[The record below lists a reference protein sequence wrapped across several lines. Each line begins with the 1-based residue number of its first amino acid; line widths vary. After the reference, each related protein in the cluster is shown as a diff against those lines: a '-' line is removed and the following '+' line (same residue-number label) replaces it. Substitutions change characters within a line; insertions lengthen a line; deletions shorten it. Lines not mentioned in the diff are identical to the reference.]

1 MSAHSD
7 HDYTSQL
14 LSQALQVPLDVVPVV
29 KVLRE
34 CLRRT
39 ASGAVQSYPIPA
51 RFGRRATR
59 VQRLARFLDAHD
71 EFLDVIV
78 IEVRDGRSY
87 HEHHNAVHLLA
98 VQALRHW
105 SADAH
110 ATAVVLYHVPVAAL
124 WRIQFVQ
131 IGLETRRNH
140 ATRQFQTMTTVTPAQ
155 QFCHDVSQPAQRAAL
170 FDQLLPLMQS
180 PQAIT
185 LAQLHEGLTKMPTT
199 PPEKLQ
205 QAIASAIDALNE
217 HSEWVFQMMQQ
228 QGLGNRP
235 KYAQM
240 MIELDPLVSQ
250 WLELSQR
257 LSALVDRQVNPSVAP
272 APMRTNP
279 PVTTAPDGTLYT
291 LNDIWEHTQPIRFV
305 HSQVPYK
312 VSSWQQVY
320 REVLHQMYMSYGVEF
335 INQMNNLH
343 AREAKRD
350 FFTNTTT
357 ECRNP
362 KSIGPNDEWWY
373 ESNMSAQSMNAVIKR
388 VYNLYNIAYDSFAVW
403 VRR

>member
-1 MSAHSD
+1 VTAASD
-7 HDYTSQL
+7 HDYASQL
-14 LSQALQVPLDVVPVV
+14 LRRALQVPLDVVPVV
-29 KVLRE
+29 AVLRE

-39 ASGAVQSYPIPA
+39 ASGVVQSYPIPA

-59 VQRLARFLDAHD
+59 VQRLARFLDGHD
-71 EFLDVIV
+71 ESLDVIV
-78 IEVRDGRSY
+78 IDVRDGWSY
-87 HEHHNAVHLLA
+87 YQHLNALHLLA

-105 SADAH
+105 SDDAH
-110 ATAVVLYHVPVAAL
+110 ATAVVIYHVPLAAL

-131 IGLETRRNH
+131 IGLETQRNH
-140 ATRQFQTMTTVTPAQ
+140 ATRQFHTIATVTPAQ
-155 QFCHDVSQPAQRAAL
+155 AFCHDVSQPAQRAAL
-170 FDQLLPLMQS
+170 FNQLLPLMQS

-185 LAQLHEGLTKMPTT
+185 LAQLQEGLTKMPTT
-199 PPEKLQ
+199 PHEKLQ
-205 QAIASAIDALNE
+205 QAIANATEALNE

-240 MIELDPLVSQ
+240 MIELDPLATQ

-257 LSALVDRQVNPSVAP
+257 LSVLVDRQVNPSVAP
-272 APMRTNP
+272 APVLKNT
-279 PVTTAPDGTLYT
+279 PVTIAPEGTLYT
-291 LNDIWEHTQPIRFV
+291 LNDSWEHTQPIRFV
-305 HSQVPYK
+305 HAQVPYK

-320 REVLHQMYMSYGVEF
+320 REILHQMYMSYGIEF
-335 INQMNNLH
+335 INHMNHLH
-343 AREAKRD
+343 SREAKRD
-350 FFTNTTT
+350 FFTNTTA

-388 VYNLYNIAYDSFAVW
+388 VYSLYNIAYDSFAVW